1 MISNKKKWIVLKPID
16 NVLGPGQI
24 KILLLQKQIENE
36 KDGARGAIHCRDR
49 SFSWLNVFPQQLWA
63 QKEVSIILPRTRKN
77 LTHRHLNLNSCKN
90 RQVLIENNW
99 HCEDIVDYNVI
110 QRDDEDH
117 DDANGLTGEP
127 HYQAGGILT
136 YSTGRWEEIM
146 RRMRKPSF
154 VGGNYSENALPPI
167 SAAWL
172 VQLRQGKPSLTHSQY
187 YNRLHKHLDT

>member
-1 MISNKKKWIVLKPID
+1 MKRMGLEVPSIVEIGLFH
-16 NVLGPGQI
+16 G
-24 KILLLQKQIENE
+24 
-36 KDGARGAIHCRDR
+36 
-49 SFSWLNVFPQQLWA
+49 WQQLWA

-110 QRDDEDH
+110 QRDDEDN
-117 DDANGLTGEP
+117 DDANGLIGEP